1 MLVSVAV
8 LGELIVLVTT
18 SLLVVMDT
26 GHVSLI
32 PRFEYKFSNLC
43 EIIEDI

>member
-18 SLLVVMDT
+18 SLLVMTDAGDV
-26 GHVSLI
+26 GPI
-32 PRFEYKFSNLC
+32 PRLEHRPSNPC
-43 EIIEDI
+43 EVIEDA